1 MKMGTLRAIFSVAMA
16 LMLTLTVTQMWASA
30 QEDAQDREDV
40 QLQEG
45 LRGRSL
51 RARKIEGVWDV
62 RVTRRDCQTGEP
74 TPMPPNRVMN
84 MFIRG
89 GTLLETGGRPTA
101 RGPGLGT
108 WQYLGG
114 RRYSAV
120 FRFFR
125 FNPDGSFAGTRK
137 VTRTIELS
145 RDENE
150 FTATASDELFD
161 ANDNVIETGCATET
175 ATRLE

>member
-1 MKMGTLRAIFSVAMA
+1 MNRRTLGASFGVALALIFA
-16 LMLTLTVTQMWASA
+16 LSATQPWVSA
-30 QEDAQDREDV
+30 QANERDIDD
-40 QLQEG
+40 QEEV
-45 LRGRSL
+45 SKHSQ

-62 RVTRRDCQTGEP
+62 LVSRRDCQTGHPSP
-74 TPMPPNRVMN
+74 TPPNRVMN

-89 GTLLETGGRPTA
+89 GTLMETGGRPTT

-108 WQYLGG
+108 WQHLGG

-125 FNPDGSFAGTRK
+125 FNTDGSSAGSRK

-145 RDENE
+145 RDANE

-161 ANDNVIETGCATET
+161 ADDNLIQTGLRHQNSHAT
-175 ATRLE
+175 